1 MNIMLSITAGFI
13 GSKRRR
19 DSRQIIP
26 IKWRICPQVQGG
38 TTADSLCGTRSAPS
52 GPHETD
58 YILDR
63 VHRFTRHFLRAG
75 GPIRQHR
82 VDRRRIGKKP
92 FW

>member
-1 MNIMLSITAGFI
+1 VGQ
-13 GSKRRR
+13 RR
-19 DSRQIIP
+19 
-26 IKWRICPQVQGG
+26 
-38 TTADSLCGTRSAPS
+38 TRFAALAAR
-52 GPHETD
+52 PHETD
-58 YILDR
+58 HILDR

>member
-1 MNIMLSITAGFI
+1 VGQ
-13 GSKRRR
+13 RR
-19 DSRQIIP
+19 
-26 IKWRICPQVQGG
+26 
-38 TTADSLCGTRSAPS
+38 TRFAALAA
-52 GPHETD
+52 HHQDRNETD
-58 YILDR
+58 HILDR